1 MLTFVG
7 PDLVAVRWKQFRT
20 YFADVAPGRSGWG
33 GAHLLPG
40 TGSSAAP
47 MNGYPKIFNIES
59 DPREDGAVYEWVIGP
74 ALKVVEEYKA
84 SVRRNPNPPAANIT
98 RF

>member
-1 MLTFVG
+1 
-7 PDLVAVRWKQFRT
+7 
-20 YFADVAPGRSGWG
+20 
-33 GAHLLPG
+33 
-40 TGSSAAP
+40 

-59 DPREDGAVYEWVIGP
+59 DPREEYNIGAVYEWVIGP

-84 SVRRNPNPPAANIT
+84 SVRRYPNPPAANIT